1 MLYLGPAAVA
11 VGAFDVGMTLLGA
24 ATKGLRADGR
34 LAHLAYVL
42 AIQGIVAARLAKW
55 DVVIPAAEEARSLAI
70 ELSQPL
76 WKAAADDHLDDRR
89 DAR

>member
-1 MLYLGPAAVA
+1 
-11 VGAFDVGMTLLGA
+11 
-24 ATKGLRADGR
+24 
-34 LAHLAYVL
+34 VL